1 MIRAWGKCRVHGP
14 TAKQTRVEAAG
25 FSSISVFTSQWSS
38 SAITHQCDTKGAG
51 IFGRWTFIERVPAL
65 AVDKKAAMGI
75 GSPAG
80 GLLSVSLGSHGENC
94 GSRSVAKDVCKWG
107 VCKGVHILLAM
118 HQLRFVTV
126 VSRLR
131 RIVGLAA
138 RKTRSASALWER
150 YPPGL
155 GFISIWD
162 IKLDDAGHGVHLSA
176 DSLLTIVRP
185 NQYRG
190 PVRSRGRSDVNVLS
204 VLRSIQAGS
213 PQCSPLPFERRVFSA
228 CAFGCAM
235 ARKCPIFR
243 AMRNTTCQTR

>member
-1 MIRAWGKCRVHGP
+1 
-14 TAKQTRVEAAG
+14 
-25 FSSISVFTSQWSS
+25 
-38 SAITHQCDTKGAG
+38 
-51 IFGRWTFIERVPAL
+51 
-65 AVDKKAAMGI
+65 MGI

-94 GSRSVAKDVCKWG
+94 GSRSLAKDVCKWG
-107 VCKGVHILLAM
+107 VCKGVRILLAM
-118 HQLRFVTV
+118 LRLRFVTV

-138 RKTRSASALWER
+138 RKTRSACRVVGTIS
-150 YPPGL
+150 GL

-162 IKLDDAGHGVHLSA
+162 IKLDDAGHGVHLFA

-190 PVRSRGRSDVNVLS
+190 PVRSRGRSDINVLS

-228 CAFGCAM
+228 CAFRYAM

-243 AMRNTTCQTR
+243 AMRNTTCQTQVTSFAWLGHGFLVRCGSLCVAAWRDFGLGMQEWSAGRASDPHC